1 MLRSIAVVI
10 GSYVL
15 SVILV
20 LASDPLLSLIFP
32 GDFEMGRIPSNT
44 PLVASTALFVAVSI
58 LCA

>member
-32 GDFEMGRIPSNT
+32 GDFEKGRIPSST
-44 PLVASTALFVAVSI
+44 PLVASTACFVAISI
-58 LCA
+58 RCT